1 MQITLANLGPGQKGI
16 IIQIIGG
23 RGMQSHLR
31 TIGVREGKLVRIVTK
46 QPARGPIVLEID
58 GNRIAM
64 GRGMA
69 MRVLVEI

>member
-1 MQITLANLGPGQKGI
+1 
-16 IIQIIGG
+16 
-23 RGMQSHLR
+23 MQSHLR

-69 MRVLVEI
+69 MGVLVEI

>member
-1 MQITLANLGPGQKGI
+1 MQITLANLGPRQKGT